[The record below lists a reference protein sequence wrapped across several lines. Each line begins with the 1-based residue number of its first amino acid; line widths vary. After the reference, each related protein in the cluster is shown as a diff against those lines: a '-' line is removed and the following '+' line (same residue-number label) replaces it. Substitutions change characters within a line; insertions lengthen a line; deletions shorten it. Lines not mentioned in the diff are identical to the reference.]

1 LPPHRQRL
9 TPPPAFWPPLF
20 YSLKRIQVVDRMPEW
35 IRHMVVACKLREAS
49 QAKPQGSSMLN
60 GLNEFFAPRMA
71 ALGLRAQR
79 SETLASNVANA
90 DTPGYKARDFNFASA
105 LQSALG
111 RTTLTSPSVTLRRTS
126 PMHLAAAN
134 HHRAIAQLQYRIPAQ
149 SSIDGNTVDL
159 DTELGQFSDNAVRY
173 QADLTF
179 LSNQIRTMQQAIASQ

>member
-1 LPPHRQRL
+1 
-9 TPPPAFWPPLF
+9 
-20 YSLKRIQVVDRMPEW
+20 
-35 IRHMVVACKLREAS
+35 
-49 QAKPQGSSMLN
+49 MLN
-60 GLNEFFAPRMA
+60 GLDDFFAPRMA

-111 RTTLTSPSVTLRRTS
+111 RAAIPTPSVILTRTS
-126 PMHLAAAN
+126 PLHLAAAN
-134 HHRAIAQLQYRIPAQ
+134 HHPTIAQLQYRIPAQ

-179 LSNQIRTMQQAIASQ
+179 LSNQIRTMQQAISNQ

>member
-1 LPPHRQRL
+1 
-9 TPPPAFWPPLF
+9 
-20 YSLKRIQVVDRMPEW
+20 
-35 IRHMVVACKLREAS
+35 
-49 QAKPQGSSMLN
+49 MLN
-60 GLNEFFAPRMA
+60 GLDDFFAPRMA

-90 DTPGYKARDFNFASA
+90 DTPGYKARDFDFASA

-111 RTTLTSPSVTLRRTS
+111 RSAIASPSVTLTRTA

-134 HHRAIAQLQYRIPAQ
+134 HRPMVAQLQYRIPAQ
-149 SSIDGNTVDL
+149 SSVDGNTVDL

-179 LSNQIRTMQQAIASQ
+179 LSNQIRTMQQAISNQ